1 MEPSTKAQPVHVLLV
16 AAPGEAREAYER
28 ELRRVGVSFDALDS
42 PAGLRGPV
50 AERPF
55 NGLLLDLATWIRC
68 PAQKRGPLQGVL
80 ERFPVLRL
88 LYNPEQGGMRGVTL
102 GGTVQQA
109 RDLEAFLL
117 EQCAGFTPRSFRMAE
132 RQAAICNVLTLEQ
145 PDQPPAEG
153 QRAVTRNVSEAGCFL
168 ISCRDF
174 AQGQQ
179 LWLVFKELADHE
191 PIAAT
196 VRWTQPWGEAMRLPG
211 AGVSFDSLSENQQ
224 RALRALHRE
233 PA

>member
-1 MEPSTKAQPVHVLLV
+1 MEPSTRALPVHVLLV
-16 AAPGEAREAYER
+16 STPGEARTIYER
-28 ELRRVGVSFDALDS
+28 ELGRLGVVYDALDS
-42 PAGLRGPV
+42 PADLRGLV
-50 AERPF
+50 AERPY
-55 NGLLLDLATWIRC
+55 NGILLDLATWIRC
-68 PAQKRGPLQGVL
+68 PAQKRGKLQGVL

-109 RDLEAFLL
+109 RDLEAFLR
-117 EQCAGFTPRSFRMAE
+117 EQCAGFPPRSFRMVE
-132 RQAAICNVLTLEQ
+132 RQSAICNVLLLDGPGQ
-145 PDQPPAEG
+145 DLDKG
-153 QRAVTRNVSEAGCFL
+153 QRAVTSNVSEAGCFL
-168 ISCRDF
+168 ISCREF
-174 AQGQQ
+174 QQGEH

-196 VRWTQPWGEAMRLPG
+196 VRWLQPWGQAMRLPG

-224 RALRALHRE
+224 LALRALHRE